1 MVDGVLYAH
10 QEGKG
15 KGKPVLSQGM
25 VISEIFRAH
34 KNTRHNG
41 EDRALE
47 YIRQKFH
54 HSPATSVMTLED
66 LAQRLLPCQT
76 CLYRKKLTL
85 TRGVLPYAESRSIL
99 MTFGGQPCSVWS
111 HDILHLISRDW
122 FEIPLKYLSL
132 LACNGCGMAHT
143 RLGNEASSGFIS

>member
-15 KGKPVLSQGM
+15 KGKPVLPQGM

-85 TRGVLPYAESRSIL
+85 TRGVLPYAESRSIS
-99 MTFGGQPCSVWS
+99 MTFWGQPCSVWS

-132 LACNGCGMAHT
+132 LACNGCGMAHIK
-143 RLGNEASSGFIS
+143 LGNEASSGFIS